1 MANQKRIGRQTPTQ
15 SVIIPYQKTLSDE
28 AVAYYERS
36 GLSCYE
42 WQKNLL
48 DPIMA
53 VDDDGLWVHQKFGY
67 AIPRRNGKTEVIY
80 MKEIWALEKGLN
92 VLHTAHLISTSH
104 SSFEKVKR
112 YLEKSGYKNGDD
124 FNSIK
129 AKGQERIELF
139 KSGGVIQFR
148 TRTSS
153 GGLGEGFDLMIIDE
167 AQEYTTDQ
175 EAALKYTV
183 TDSDNPQTI
192 MCGTPPTPTSS
203 GTVFTDYRDDV
214 LTNRPEYFGWAEW
227 SVTEQKEIHDVDAW
241 YNSNPSLGY
250 HLTERKIKAELGK
263 DKLDH
268 NIQRLGYWPKYNQKS
283 AITEGEW
290 SALKVQELPQFTGPL
305 YVGIKYGNDNTNVAM
320 SVAVRTA
327 DDRIFIETLDCQ
339 PVRNGNAWI
348 IDFIRQ
354 ADVAKVVIDGANGQ
368 KILADEM
375 KDYSLK
381 KPVLPTVREIIVANS
396 LWSQAI
402 YQQTLCHNDQPS
414 LTKVVTNC
422 DKRAIGSNGGFGYRS
437 QFDDMDISLMD
448 SALLAHWA
456 CFNSKP
462 KRKQKIIY

>member
-1 MANQKRIGRQTPTQ
+1 M
-15 SVIIPYQKTLSDE
+15 
-28 AVAYYERS
+28 
-36 GLSCYE
+36 
-42 WQKNLL
+42 
-48 DPIMA
+48 
-53 VDDDGLWVHQKFGY
+53 
-67 AIPRRNGKTEVIY
+67 
-80 MKEIWALEKGLN
+80 
-92 VLHTAHLISTSH
+92 
-104 SSFEKVKR
+104 
-112 YLEKSGYKNGDD
+112 
-124 FNSIK
+124 
-129 AKGQERIELF
+129 
-139 KSGGVIQFR
+139 
-148 TRTSS
+148 
-153 GGLGEGFDLMIIDE
+153 
-167 AQEYTTDQ
+167 
-175 EAALKYTV
+175 
-183 TDSDNPQTI
+183 
-192 MCGTPPTPTSS
+192 
-203 GTVFTDYRDDV
+203 
-214 LTNRPEYFGWAEW
+214 LTNHPEYFGWAEW

-290 SALKVQELPQFTGPL
+290 SALKVQELPQFAGPL

-327 DDRIFIETLDCQ
+327 DERIFIETLDCQ
-339 PVRNGNAWI
+339 PVRNGNSWI

-375 KDYSLK
+375 KDYRLK
-381 KPVLPTVREIIVANS
+381 RPILPTVREIIVANS

-462 KRKQKIIY
+462 KHKQKIIY